1 MKVQNGISKKY
12 LVTIEDIK
20 MRYNLSQSSKEKLSK
35 RKILPLKK
43 SWLLANICAHLIG
56 DGSIKFRNKN
66 QGALR
71 FYGELEKLVSI
82 QKDFEKLF
90 GKKPKLVKRKRP
102 FETGFKIDQTD
113 TNIVRILVFIGVP
126 PGEKV
131 LSTFTVPKW
140 VMFGDKEVKRAFL
153 RGLCDD
159 ELEGL
164 YREKGKANTWHGL
177 KFKMSKKKAL
187 LKKHVLFLTQLKEL
201 FWTFNIE
208 TSDVKV
214 SHNET
219 FLRKDGNVTCPAYF
233 RIANKKEN
241 RRVFFKEIGFQRE
254 KRKQQQL
261 LASLK

>member
-1 MKVQNGISKKY
+1 MSGKY
-12 LVTIEDIK
+12 LATIEDIK
-20 MRYNLSQSSKEKLSK
+20 EKYSLNHSSKERLNE
-35 RKILPLKK
+35 RKFLPLKP
-43 SWLLANICAHLIG
+43 SPLLANICAHLIG

-66 QGALR
+66 QGAIR
-71 FYGELEKLVSI
+71 FYGELEKLVRI
-82 QKDFEKLF
+82 QEDFEKLF
-90 GKKPKLVKRKRP
+90 GKKPKLLKRKRP
-102 FETGFKIDQTD
+102 SETGFKIDQTD

-131 LSTFTVPKW
+131 LSAFIVPKW
-140 VMFGDKEVKRAFL
+140 IMSGHQEVKRAFL

-164 YREKGKANTWHGL
+164 YREKGKENTWHGL

-187 LKKHVLFLTQLKEL
+187 LKEHVLFKMQLKKL
-201 FWTFNIE
+201 FQTFKIE
-208 TSDVKV
+208 TSEVKIA
-214 SHNET
+214 HNQT

-233 RIANKKEN
+233 RIGNKKDN
-241 RRVFFKEIGFQRE
+241 RKRFFKEIGFQRE